1 MARARKSLLDAVS
14 SHGKEDRLTEVF
26 ATVLDTHVELAAA
39 LFTKVGL
46 PVGERFQVFTQV
58 SVVPGSRPDML
69 VHSLGRTGAV
79 VSRLW
84 SEHKLDAGFGDMQRE
99 RYLAALDD
107 LEGPRRLVLI
117 VRDAPTAREDG
128 DWRGFTW
135 QEIGELVNAVGR
147 TWGGRDWRQRALG
160 PDAPAKHRLLGELL
174 WYLEDKDLAVV
185 HSLNA
190 DNLLAYKLM
199 VETGRGLFALLERA
213 AQNADALTPSH
224 GGNEDDV
231 TLWQQFEPPKESWLD
246 GFSGFEVS
254 VELLASD
261 RDYWSPARHDEPA
274 LAAGYSFEA
283 ALHPALSARREW
295 VAQLDAAGF
304 SCELWAQWV
313 RVYRTMPMSE
323 LLGAG
328 DSLNAQAQ
336 VLGVWAQDAITEL
349 GRLDPGDIALPQ
361 NGAKPSR

>member
-1 MARARKSLLDAVS
+1 MARARKSLLDAAS
-14 SHGKEDRLTEVF
+14 SHGNEDRLTEVF
-26 ATVLDTHVELAAA
+26 ATVLDTHDELASA

-99 RYLAALDD
+99 RYLAALGD
-107 LEGPRRLVLI
+107 LEGPGRLVLI
-117 VRDAPTAREDG
+117 VRDAPTAREG
-128 DWRGFTW
+128 GEWRGFTW

-147 TWGGRDWRQRALG
+147 TWGGRDWLERALG
-160 PDAPAKHRLLGELL
+160 PDAAAKHRLLGELL

-185 HSLNA
+185 HSLNS

-199 VETGRGLFALLERA
+199 AETGRGLFALLERA

-246 GFSGFEVS
+246 GFAGFEVS

-261 RDYWSPARHDEPA
+261 RDYWSPARNDEPA

-295 VAQLDAAGF
+295 VTQLDSAGF
-304 SCELWAQWV
+304 SCELWARWV

-323 LLGAG
+323 LLEAG
-328 DSLNAQAQ
+328 DSLDAQAR

-349 GRLDPGDIALPQ
+349 GRLDPGDIELPQ
-361 NGAKPSR
+361 NGAKPSG